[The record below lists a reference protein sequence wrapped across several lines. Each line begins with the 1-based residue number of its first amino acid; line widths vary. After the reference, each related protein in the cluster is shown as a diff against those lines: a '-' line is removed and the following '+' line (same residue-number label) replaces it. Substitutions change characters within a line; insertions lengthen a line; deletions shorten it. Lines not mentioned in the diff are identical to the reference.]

1 MLDQTNDPRRNSE
14 RRMGSAEDEIIWSI
28 EEVRIVLRRYG
39 KTIIVC
45 AGVFFFLGL
54 VYSTTATRQFTA
66 YARLLIDTPRNP
78 LAALDGGGGPSV
90 GLAVPEVE
98 SQLQVIVSDR
108 IGFKVLER
116 IKGMQVETPDSMEDK
131 LLTISARKAK
141 DILRSLVNV
150 FSDEPGLVEP
160 ERIALAK
167 LMAGLAVRRIGS
179 SYVVE
184 IAYTFPNPDRAAQ
197 IANAFAEA
205 YVQDEIDTKAQI
217 WQRASLWLQ
226 DRVNELRIKSED
238 ASRAAQ
244 DFKTQNGNNAET
256 WPRARELDRMAEV
269 YDALYA
275 AFLKRYTDSVQQQT
289 SPITQARI
297 IGTASRPAL
306 PSKPQTGLILAL
318 MTLIGSGLGISM
330 AFIRWRLDRTIRS
343 AGQINR
349 YGLRCLATIP
359 NLPRLVS
366 KDPRQV
372 LHTVVRAPRSQFTES
387 LRLVRAEISLAE
399 RTRSMRYIGITCA
412 LPGEG
417 KTSIAANLAQL
428 LATGG
433 PTLLVDADIRNPQLT
448 ELLRPKSRFV
458 PDVRSKDTQA
468 YPFQGSSTL
477 DFLGVDSDMEN
488 LGASWFETGGFE
500 RMLEKNQDKYS
511 RIIVDLPPA
520 SVVAEARFVAPL
532 LDAIIVIIEWES
544 TPADAFLSCVNACD
558 VDPGKVFGAILN
570 KMNPTAMH
578 QGRGSS
584 AYSKDYIEEEPL
596 RGLRVR
602 L

>member
-1 MLDQTNDPRRNSE
+1 MLDQTSDPRMIAD
-14 RRMGSAEDEIIWSI
+14 RRMSSIDEDMNWSI
-28 EEVRIVLRRYG
+28 DEVRIVLRRYG
-39 KTIIVC
+39 KTILVT
-45 AGVFFFLGL
+45 ASLFFALGFL
-54 VYSTTATRQFTA
+54 YTTTATRQYTA

-78 LAALDGGGGPSV
+78 LASLEGGGSSV

-116 IKGMQVETPDSMEDK
+116 TADVEFEKSFSGHEYLIAIGIRKG
-131 LLTISARKAK
+131 K
-141 DILRSLVNV
+141 DLLRSIVAF
-150 FSDEPGLVEP
+150 FSDEPGAIEP
-160 ERIALAK
+160 ERVALAK
-167 LMAGLAVRRIGS
+167 LMSGLSVKRLGS

-184 IAYTFPNPDRAAQ
+184 IAYTFTNPDRAAQ

-226 DRVNELRIKSED
+226 DRVNELRVKSEE

-244 DFKTQNGNNAET
+244 DFKAQNGNNAET

-297 IGTASRPAL
+297 IGTASRPGL
-306 PSKPQTGLILAL
+306 PSKPQTGIILAL
-318 MTLIGSGLGISM
+318 MTLSGLGLGISV

-343 AGQINR
+343 PNQINR

-359 NLPRLVS
+359 SLPRLVA
-366 KDPRQV
+366 KNPRQV
-372 LHTVVRAPRSQFTES
+372 LQTVIRAPRSQFTES

-399 RTRSMRYIGITCA
+399 RTRSMRYIGITSA

-428 LATGG
+428 LSSSGS
-433 PTLLVDADIRNPQLT
+433 TLLVDADIRNPQLT
-448 ELLRPKSRFV
+448 KFIEAEKSFV
-458 PDVRSKDTQA
+458 PDFKNSKRQ
-468 YPFQGSSTL
+468 PHSFNGSQTL
-477 DFLGVDSDMEN
+477 DFLGVDADMEN
-488 LGASWFETGGFE
+488 QGASWFETGGFE
-500 RMLEKNQDKYS
+500 RMLDTNREIYS

-570 KMNPTAMH
+570 KMNPAAMD

-584 AYSKDYIEEEPL
+584 AYSKDYIEEEPQ
-596 RGLRVR
+596 RGLRIK